1 VKLYQHCPCTAGIQ
15 QCVCMVGTKIC
26 DGSSQLLMF
35 AGALSLLQSLKGG
48 ANMFPE
54 SVVTL

>member
-1 VKLYQHCPCTAGIQ
+1 
-15 QCVCMVGTKIC
+15 MVDTKIR